1 MRSEFLWVFFAR
13 GCARAGECV
22 VAEMED
28 ERILPIECGKGGVD
42 SRGEVLWSV
51 WVASG
56 AMLDAYVRRGGRE
69 SD

>member
-1 MRSEFLWVFFAR
+1 MRAAVCVMAETGDAR
-13 GCARAGECV
+13 K
-22 VAEMED
+22 
-28 ERILPIECGKGGVD
+28 LPIECGKGGEE

>member
-1 MRSEFLWVFFAR
+1 MAETGYAR
-13 GCARAGECV
+13 K
-22 VAEMED
+22 
-28 ERILPIECGKGGVD
+28 LSIECGKGGGE